1 MYTSQTQRSQ
11 VFALPAG
18 YVRMKFAV
26 IVCSNDPETV
36 WNALRFATVSSVY
49 ENRVTVF
56 LLGKGVEAMSVG
68 TFKYDVQ
75 EQAELFRQHGG
86 VILGCGVC
94 CENRKEE
101 MPFLQRE
108 LRCEMGSMQD
118 LYGLVAEADRII
130 TF

>member
-1 MYTSQTQRSQ
+1 MRSSQPPT
-11 VFALPAG
+11 LPTG
-18 YVRMKFAV
+18 GTHMKFAV

-36 WNALRFATVSSVY
+36 WNALRFANASSVCG
-49 ENRVTVF
+49 NGVTVF

-68 TFKYDVQ
+68 TFKYDIQ

-94 CENRKEE
+94 CENRREE

-108 LRCEMGSMQD
+108 LRCGMGSMQD
-118 LYGLVAEADRII
+118 LYGLVAEADKVI